1 LSSVTAIAVISN
13 IIPVTA
19 KFETGDGVF
28 AGKFP
33 SGRLTENRYQ
43 RIELARVGQVNG
55 HVCRRPPGCR
65 FLISLLLAVAC
76 LMAWPKRLPGQSRS
90 SNFEVKAGRG
100 DRGAAPLRRIL
111 ALFQHFFPVPE
122 RAASKI
128 VKSRANCAGG
138 MAAAF

>member
-1 LSSVTAIAVISN
+1 VTAIAVISN

-90 SNFEVKAGRG
+90 SNFEVTKQAAEIAGLRLC
-100 DRGAAPLRRIL
+100 GASLRYSSISFRSRS
-111 ALFQHFFPVPE
+111 AR
-122 RAASKI
+122 RAK
-128 VKSRANCAGG
+128 
-138 MAAAF
+138 